1 MLTHCNFYQIFGEI
15 EITMVVQT
23 HLKSIS
29 GKGKGELVKGRNV
42 TPPYNQTSL
51 SAH

>member
-1 MLTHCNFYQIFGEI
+1 
-15 EITMVVQT
+15 MVVQT

-42 TPPYNQTSL
+42 THTTTTTPP
-51 SAH
+51 

>member
-1 MLTHCNFYQIFGEI
+1 
-15 EITMVVQT
+15 MVVQT

-42 TPPYNQTSL
+42 TPPLQREL
-51 SAH
+51 PKCPLKL